1 MITFARGLV
10 LREGERSMEFER
22 QLEFGKAQFKYLD
35 NFEIRTFSIGALYCK
50 ILGKSIQVV
59 HQNGRK
65 IDLPGELSIESQE
78 QPLKL
83 EITKRQEAIIDF
95 RMKYVRKAQSL
106 RATPGSRKKCQ
117 QVIDSIA
124 TAPESAESET
134 KISLTS
140 DDSKELMPPS
150 VDTLRIWLKRY
161 VISGS
166 NPYALM
172 DRRPMARRPKRINAD
187 MELLLEECIA
197 KYYLQLRGLSTK
209 ATFGKFKVEARAR
222 ERLLG
227 EKIPMPSERTCQRRI
242 LEIDPYIRDYKRY
255 GADYARNSW
264 RFSLNGDQSTRV
276 LQRVEI
282 DHTWLDIWVLDPK
295 TGVPI
300 GRPWITVVLDRY
312 SGYVLGLYISF
323 YGPSV
328 ASVAHA
334 IKNSIF
340 PKDELIAGIPE
351 IVTPWTSMG
360 VAEMYVVD
368 NGLEFHSN
376 AFKRMAWDLRADLLY
391 NPVHQPW
398 LKASIERAMMEFNR
412 VLPQCGKVYTPQK
425 NMIPQDPKVSAAIL
439 FDDLCV
445 GLFHWA
451 AEVFPRQIHPK
462 NLVRPLDLWEEGRQ
476 SCPLPMF
483 PLGFERFD
491 ITAGVSTTRTVDGD
505 GVFFKYLRFNSY
517 ELQDYRRSH
526 GLKFSTEIRFNPDN
540 LERIHVLLPK
550 LNDWM
555 PVELKRPA
563 IEYGRGLSLIQ
574 HEIIRAEAGKKLTR
588 MNAVEELAAA
598 QTRLNDQWGEAIS
611 RGVKVRRDG
620 NLVRFQGY
628 TSAKVVGARTPDN
641 GSQKSTEPLPQAS
654 SSTEKSL
661 SNVMPFKAFSLN
673 EEFA

>member
-10 LREGERSMEFER
+10 LREGDRSMEFER
-22 QLEFGKAQFKYLD
+22 QLEFGKIQFKYLD
-35 NFEIRTFSIGALYCK
+35 NFEIRTFSLGSLYCK
-50 ILGKSIQVV
+50 ILSKAIQVV
-59 HQNGRK
+59 HQNGHK
-65 IDLPGELSIESQE
+65 VGLAEQLNVEGGDHFYSLEL
-78 QPLKL
+78 
-83 EITKRQEAIIDF
+83 TKRQDELIEY
-95 RMKYVRKAQSL
+95 RMRYVRAAVSM
-106 RATPGSRKKCQ
+106 RATPGSRAKCAV
-117 QVIDSIA
+117 VIASVKGRDEDAS
-124 TAPESAESET
+124 
-134 KISLTS
+134 
-140 DDSKELMPPS
+140 PPS
-150 VDTLRIWLKRY
+150 PDTLRLWLKRY
-161 VISGS
+161 QESGF

-172 DRRPMARRPKRINAD
+172 DRRPLVRKPKRLIKSI
-187 MELLLEECIA
+187 ETLLEECIA
-197 KYYLQLRGLSTK
+197 KHYLQLRGLSAK
-209 ATFGKFKVEARAR
+209 ATFGKFKDEVRAK
-222 ERLLG
+222 ERLEG
-227 EKIPMPSERTCQRRI
+227 EKIPLPSERTCHRRI
-242 LEIDPYIRDYKRY
+242 HEIDPYIRDYKRY
-255 GADYARNSW
+255 GASYARNRW
-264 RFSLNGDQSTRV
+264 RLSLNGDQSTRV

-312 SGYVLGLYISF
+312 SGYILGLYISF

-398 LKASIERAMMEFNR
+398 LKASIERSMMEFNR
-412 VLPQCGKVYTPQK
+412 VLPQRGKVYTPQK
-425 NMIPQDPKVSAAIL
+425 NMIPQDPKDSAAIL

-445 GLFHWA
+445 GLFTWA

-526 GLKFSTEIRFNPDN
+526 GLKFTTEIRFNPDN

-550 LNDWM
+550 TNAWM
-555 PVELKRPA
+555 SVQLKRPA

-574 HEIIRAEAGKKLTR
+574 HEIIRGEAGKKLTR

-598 QTRLNDQWGEAIS
+598 QARLNDQWGDAIT

-628 TSAKVVGARTPDN
+628 TSAKVVDARMPDN
-641 GSQKSTEPLPQAS
+641 DSQKPTAPVPHAS
-654 SSTEKSL
+654 SSSEKSL
-661 SNVMPFKAFSLN
+661 SNVMPFKAFSLT

>member
-1 MITFARGLV
+1 MITFGRGLV
-10 LREGERSMEFER
+10 LREGDRSMEFER
-22 QLEFGKAQFKYLD
+22 ELEFGKVQFKYQD
-35 NFEIRTFSIGALYCK
+35 NFEIRTFSMGGLYCK
-50 ILGKSIQVV
+50 IINKAIHVV

-65 IDLPGELSIESQE
+65 VEQPGELKIEGQE
-78 QPLKL
+78 NPFTLD
-83 EITKRQEAIIDF
+83 ITKRQEAIIEF
-95 RMKYVRKAQSL
+95 RMTYVRKAESL

-117 QVIDSIA
+117 QVIDDLKSNSK
-124 TAPESAESET
+124 PEGQKVQMSP
-134 KISLTS
+134 KS
-140 DDSKELMPPS
+140 DGSYDLSPPS

-161 VISGS
+161 QLSGS

-172 DRRPMARRPKRINAD
+172 DRRPMSRRPKRLKEE
-187 MELLLEECIA
+187 MESLMEMCIA
-197 KYYLQLRGLSTK
+197 KYYLQLRGLSAK
-209 ATFGKFKVEARAR
+209 ATFEKFKVEAKSK
-222 ERLLG
+222 EQIEGTKLVL
-227 EKIPMPSERTCQRRI
+227 PSERTCHRRI
-242 LEIDPYIRDYKRY
+242 AEIDQYIRDYKRFGPGY
-255 GADYARNSW
+255 TRNKW
-264 RFSLNGDQSTRV
+264 RFSLAGDQSTRV

-300 GRPWITVVLDRY
+300 GRPWITVVLDRF
-312 SGYVLGLYISF
+312 SGYILGIYISF

-412 VLPQCGKVYTPQK
+412 VLPSRGKVYTPQK
-425 NMIPQDPKVSAAIL
+425 NMTPQDPKDTAAIL
-439 FDDLCV
+439 FDDLCI
-445 GLFHWA
+445 GLFTWA

-462 NLVRPLDLWEEGRQ
+462 NLVRPLDLWEEGRK

-483 PLGFERFD
+483 PLGFDRFD
-491 ITAGVSTTRTVDGD
+491 ITAGLSTTRTVDGD

-517 ELQDYRRSH
+517 ELQEYRRSH
-526 GLKFSTEIRFNPDN
+526 CLKFTTEIRFNPDN

-550 LNDWM
+550 TKDWLS
-555 PVELKRPA
+555 VELKRPSA
-563 IEYGRGLSLIQ
+563 EYGRGLSLIQ

-588 MNAVEELAAA
+588 MNAVEELDLARS
-598 QTRLNDQWGEAIS
+598 RLHEQWGEAIS

-620 NLVRFQGY
+620 SLVRFQGY
-628 TSAKVVGARTPDN
+628 TSAKVFDA
-641 GSQKSTEPLPQAS
+641 KASTHGNSEPPPSVPEASATSEKILP
-654 SSTEKSL
+654 
-661 SNVMPFKAFSLN
+661 NVMPFKAYSLS

>member
-10 LREGERSMEFER
+10 LREGDRGMEFER
-22 QLEFGKAQFKYLD
+22 QLEFGKVQFKYQD
-35 NFEIRTFSIGALYCK
+35 NFEIRTFSMGSLYCK
-50 ILGKSIQVV
+50 ILAKTIQVV
-59 HQNGRK
+59 HQNGHK
-65 IDLPGELSIESQE
+65 VDLPEHLDTGASEHTYSLDID
-78 QPLKL
+78 
-83 EITKRQEAIIDF
+83 KRQQDLIDH
-95 RMKYVRKAQSL
+95 RMRYVRAAV
-106 RATPGSRKKCQ
+106 RMHVTPGSRSKCANA
-117 QVIDSIA
+117 IA
-124 TAPESAESET
+124 SVTCDEGSS
-134 KISLTS
+134 
-140 DDSKELMPPS
+140 PPS
-150 VDTLRIWLKRY
+150 PDTLRLWLKRY
-161 VISGS
+161 HQSGS

-172 DRRPMARRPKRINAD
+172 DRRPLVRKPKRLKESTEA
-187 MELLLEECIA
+187 LLEDCIA
-197 KYYLQLRGLSTK
+197 KYYLQLRGLSAK
-209 ATFGKFKVEARAR
+209 ATFGKFKEEVRAK

-227 EKIPMPSERTCQRRI
+227 KEIPLPSERTCHRRI
-242 LEIDPYIRDYKRY
+242 QEIDPYIRDYKRF
-255 GADYARNSW
+255 GSDYARNRW
-264 RFSLNGDQSTRV
+264 RFSLKGDQSTRV

-312 SGYVLGLYISF
+312 SGYILGLYISF

-398 LKASIERAMMEFNR
+398 LKASIERSMMEFNR
-412 VLPQCGKVYTPQK
+412 VLPQRGKVYTPQK
-425 NMIPQDPKVSAAIL
+425 NMIPQDPKASAAIL

-445 GLFHWA
+445 GLFTWA
-451 AEVFPRQIHPK
+451 AEVFPRQVHPK

-517 ELQDYRRSH
+517 KLQDYRRSH
-526 GLKFSTEIRFNPDN
+526 GLKFTTEIRFNPDN

-550 LNDWM
+550 SNDWM
-555 PVELKRPA
+555 PVELQRPA

-598 QTRLNDQWGEAIS
+598 QIRLNDQWGDAIS

-628 TSAKVVGARTPDN
+628 TSAKVADARTTSN
-641 GSQKSTEPLPQAS
+641 GTPTSDAAVPETS
-654 SSTEKSL
+654 SSTENSL
-661 SNVMPFKAFSLN
+661 QNVMPFKSFSLN
-673 EEFA
+673 EECV